1 VAWIGIGQSKYF
13 DWKQRYGKVNEH
25 NAKVPRDHWLED
37 DERQSILD
45 YQQKKPLE
53 GYRRLT
59 YMMMDA
65 DVVAASPATVYR
77 VLKSAGLMSRWNQK
91 PTAKG
96 TGFVQPLQPHEH
108 WHVDLAYVNICST
121 FYYLCSVLDG
131 CSRFIVHSE
140 VRESMKE
147 SDVEIVLQKAREK
160 FPNAKPRIITDNGS
174 QFIAKDFKEFIRL
187 SGMSHVRTSPYYPQ
201 SNGKIERWHKTI
213 KQDCIRP
220 AILLSKDDANRT
232 IKKFI
237 EHYNN
242 QRLHSSIGYVT
253 PADRIKGNHTTIY
266 AQRDAK
272 LKEARQRRAANR
284 KRQRENSEQVQVEN
298 QNQLQLQMD

>member
-1 VAWIGIGQSKYF
+1 VAWVGIGQSKYF

-25 NAKVPRDHWLED
+25 NAKVPRDHWLEE
-37 DERQSILD
+37 DERQNILD
-45 YQQKKPLE
+45 YQQKNPLE

-65 DVVAASPATVYR
+65 NVVAASPATVYR
-77 VLKSAGLMSRWNQK
+77 VLKSAGLMSRWNNK
-91 PTAKG
+91 PTTKG

-108 WHVDLAYVNICST
+108 WHVDLAYVNICGT

-131 CSRFIVHSE
+131 CSRFIVQSE

-160 FPNAKPRIITDNGS
+160 FPDAKPRIITDNGS

-220 AILLSKDDANRT
+220 SILLSKEDASRT
-232 IKKFI
+232 IEKFI
-237 EHYNN
+237 EYYNH

-253 PADRIKGNHTTIY
+253 PADRLKGNHTEIY
-266 AQRDAK
+266 KQRDEK
-272 LKEARQRRAANR
+272 LKAARETRAANR
-284 KRQRENSEQVQVEN
+284 KRQRQESDQIKT
-298 QNQLQLQMD
+298 QLQLQMD

>member
-1 VAWIGIGQSKYF
+1 
-13 DWKQRYGKVNEH
+13 
-25 NAKVPRDHWLED
+25 
-37 DERQSILD
+37 
-45 YQQKKPLE
+45 
-53 GYRRLT
+53 
-59 YMMMDA
+59 MMMDA

-77 VLKSAGLMSRWNQK
+77 LLKSAGLMSRWNPK
-91 PTAKG
+91 PTTKG
-96 TGFVQPLQPHEH
+96 TGFVQPLGPHEH

-220 AILLSKDDANRT
+220 AILLTKEDANRT
-232 IKKFI
+232 IEKFI

-253 PADRIKGNHTTIY
+253 PADRLKGNHTAIY
-266 AQRDAK
+266 ALRDAK
-272 LKEARQRRAANR
+272 LKEARQKRAANR
-284 KRQRENSEQVQVEN
+284 KRQREDSNQIQFEN
-298 QNQLQLQMD
+298 LTQLQLQMD

>member
-1 VAWIGIGQSKYF
+1 
-13 DWKQRYGKVNEH
+13 
-25 NAKVPRDHWLED
+25 
-37 DERQSILD
+37 
-45 YQQKKPLE
+45 
-53 GYRRLT
+53 
-59 YMMMDA
+59 M
-65 DVVAASPATVYR
+65 AASPATVYR

>member
-25 NAKVPRDHWLED
+25 NAKVPRDHWLEE
-37 DERQSILD
+37 DERKNILD
-45 YQQKKPLE
+45 YQQENRLE

-77 VLKSAGLMSRWNQK
+77 VLKSAGLMSRWNNK
-91 PTAKG
+91 PTTKG

-108 WHVDLAYVNICST
+108 WHVDLAYVNICGT

-131 CSRFIVHSE
+131 CSRFIIQSE

-160 FPNAKPRIITDNGS
+160 FPDAKPRIITDNGS

-187 SGMSHVRTSPYYPQ
+187 SGMSQ
-201 SNGKIERWHKTI
+201 IE
-213 KQDCIRP
+213 
-220 AILLSKDDANRT
+220 
-232 IKKFI
+232 KFI
-237 EHYNN
+237 EHYNH

-253 PADRIKGNHTTIY
+253 PADRLSGNHTAIHC
-266 AQRDAK
+266 QRDEK
-272 LKEARQRRAANR
+272 LKQARKKRAANR
-284 KRQRENSEQVQVEN
+284 QRQREDSTPIQIETKTK
-298 QNQLQLQMD
+298 LQLQMD

>member
-1 VAWIGIGQSKYF
+1 
-13 DWKQRYGKVNEH
+13 
-25 NAKVPRDHWLED
+25 
-37 DERQSILD
+37 
-45 YQQKKPLE
+45 
-53 GYRRLT
+53 
-59 YMMMDA
+59 MMMDA
-65 DVVAASPATVYR
+65 DIVAASPATVYR
-77 VLKSAGLMSRWNQK
+77 VLKSAGLMSRWNNK
-91 PTAKG
+91 PTTKG

-160 FPNAKPRIITDNGS
+160 FPEAGPRIITDNGS

-220 AILLSKDDANRT
+220 AVLLSKDDANRT
-232 IKKFI
+232 IEKFI
-237 EHYNN
+237 EHYNHR
-242 QRLHSSIGYVT
+242 RLHSSIGYVT
-253 PADRIKGNHTTIY
+253 PADRLQGNHTAIHQ
-266 AQRDAK
+266 QRDQK
-272 LKEARQRRAANR
+272 LKQARRKRAASR
-284 KRQRENSEQVQVEN
+284 QRQRENSNPN
-298 QNQLQLQMD
+298 QIQITTQLQLQMD

>member
-1 VAWIGIGQSKYF
+1 
-13 DWKQRYGKVNEH
+13 
-25 NAKVPRDHWLED
+25 
-37 DERQSILD
+37 
-45 YQQKKPLE
+45 
-53 GYRRLT
+53 
-59 YMMMDA
+59 MMDA

-77 VLKSAGLMSRWNQK
+77 VLKSAGLMSRWNNK
-91 PTAKG
+91 PTTKG
-96 TGFVQPLQPHEH
+96 TGFVQPLEPHEH

-121 FYYLCSVLDG
+121 FYYMCSVLDG

-160 FPNAKPRIITDNGS
+160 FPEAKPRIITDNGS

-187 SGMSHVRTSPYYPQ
+187 AGMSHVRTSPYYPQ

-220 AILLSKDDANRT
+220 AVLLSKDDANRT
-232 IKKFI
+232 IETFI
-237 EHYNN
+237 QRYNH

-253 PADRIKGNHTTIY
+253 PADRLNGNHTKIFQQRDEKLKQARLKRA
-266 AQRDAK
+266 AQRS
-272 LKEARQRRAANR
+272 RIR
-284 KRQRENSEQVQVEN
+284 SESNPIADETLTQM
-298 QNQLQLQMD
+298 QLQMD